1 MNNVY
6 VHETHTIWSENG
18 EIHLQT
24 ETDTIIFNASTLI
37 NDLETITNLVFK
49 EVKKEHKDIK
59 KRLKNTLKNL

>member
-59 KRLKNTLKNL
+59 KRLKNTLKNV

>member
-24 ETDTIIFNASTLI
+24 ETDTIVFNASTLI
-37 NDLETITNLVFK
+37 NDLGTITNLVFK